1 VGPFAS
7 VAEKVSSVKNF
18 RLVNDDDVP
27 TYLFAIPFGL
37 QVIRTKDL

>member
-1 VGPFAS
+1 M
-7 VAEKVSSVKNF
+7 KKF

-27 TYLFAIPFGL
+27 TYLFAIPCDL